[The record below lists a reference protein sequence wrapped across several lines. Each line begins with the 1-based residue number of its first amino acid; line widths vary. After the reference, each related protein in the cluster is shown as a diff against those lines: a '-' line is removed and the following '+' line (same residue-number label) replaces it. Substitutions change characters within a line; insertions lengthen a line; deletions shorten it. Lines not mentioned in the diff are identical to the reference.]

1 MGPPLYFVPS
11 SLFVPLLQLTSS
23 WHFFGLQLPSVV
35 GCNYSKVTTTD
46 GTTLA
51 VLKASWLLCMDI
63 CKCTMQQMLV
73 HMVSLTNGKFEWRL
87 QQGQEIIYHDVWI
100 YKQDNQFVFLVL
112 LQASH
117 KEGLCIILSSAG
129 TCVRPSGGRD
139 LLLKAEALVA

>member
-1 MGPPLYFVPS
+1 
-11 SLFVPLLQLTSS
+11 
-23 WHFFGLQLPSVV
+23 
-35 GCNYSKVTTTD
+35 
-46 GTTLA
+46 
-51 VLKASWLLCMDI
+51 
-63 CKCTMQQMLV
+63 MQQMLV

-117 KEGLCIILSSAG
+117 KEGLYIILSSAG

-139 LLLKAEALVA
+139 LLLKAEALVASTRNCTGEIEADALPSENIGADKGLSNAAN